1 MNTQHGQA
9 GLKGWPLSRR
19 PPKTVSI
26 CLFMAANIDSTPP
39 LVTSEKELRL
49 ASPPLPSMYHCL
61 NLAWPLPLS
70 HACSLRPLPAPNYI
84 QLCIYLHSLSSFS
97 LSLSFSDQLCNF
109 QWPPAAQCGL
119 EDQCA
124 CGCSINVCVYLAKQ
138 LNAIKKHTH
147 KKNTR
152 SFTQKPT
159 PHITILH
166 KKNRLEW
173 RES

>member
-1 MNTQHGQA
+1 MLIYGSKYRQA
-9 GLKGWPLSRR
+9 
-19 PPKTVSI
+19 
-26 CLFMAANIDSTPP
+26 PP

-49 ASPPLPSMYHCL
+49 ARPPLPSMYHCL

-119 EDQCA
+119 EDQCVR
-124 CGCSINVCVYLAKQ
+124 GFSINACVHLEKTMECSQIAPGHLPKANKTYYNYA
-138 LNAIKKHTH
+138 
-147 KKNTR
+147 KKNNE
-152 SFTQKPT
+152 KKKK
-159 PHITILH
+159 IKIKWELGDILY
-166 KKNRLEW
+166 NIN
-173 RES
+173 